1 MRPRGSVI
9 ELGDHSMISAI
20 KKFNSYA
27 EKVEDFLLK
36 YIVVVMTLAIFLQVI
51 MRYVFNNSLT
61 WSEEFATFSFMWL
74 TWIGASNGVK
84 KQSHIRILLM
94 VQKLKGKYFHIA
106 MMVIDVVWL
115 LFTFFLVKYG
125 IAMVRL
131 AYFNRRISAA
141 LEIPMTVMY
150 SAVVIGGLLMF
161 IGLLGSI
168 SERWLLAMKGEE
180 VTG

>member
-1 MRPRGSVI
+1 M
-9 ELGDHSMISAI
+9 
-20 KKFNSYA
+20 
-27 EKVEDFLLK
+27 
-36 YIVVVMTLAIFLQVI
+36 
-51 MRYVFNNSLT
+51 
-61 WSEEFATFSFMWL
+61 
-74 TWIGASNGVK
+74 
-84 KQSHIRILLM
+84 
-94 VQKLKGKYFHIA
+94 A